1 MNFLYALVPVMTL
14 GGALGAFFFKQGAQ
28 RMKGPLSIF
37 AQPRIYLGGV
47 FYVLSALLNVYLLRY
62 LDYSALYPMTAMTYI
77 WSAILSKLYLKE
89 HITWNKA
96 LGIAAICIGVS
107 LCV

>member
-1 MNFLYALVPVMTL
+1 MLYTLVPVMTL

-28 RMKGPLSIF
+28 KMRGVMTIF
-37 AQPRIYLGGV
+37 IQPKIYLGGI

-62 LDYSALYPMTAMTYI
+62 LEYSVLYPMTAITYI
-77 WSAILSKLYLKE
+77 WSAILSKLFLGE
-89 HITWNKA
+89 TITWNKL
-96 LGIAAICIGVS
+96 LGIGSICVGVM